1 MRAHS
6 AHVAVRVGGRR
17 DLRSR
22 RGGRGRLLPH
32 RPALRGGRR
41 GGRYVAHTM
50 ALAPLRRDSRTAG
63 VLSVLDRRDG
73 RPYGPADL
81 VRNQPAA

>member
-1 MRAHS
+1 
-6 AHVAVRVGGRR
+6 
-17 DLRSR
+17 
-22 RGGRGRLLPH
+22 
-32 RPALRGGRR
+32 
-41 GGRYVAHTM
+41 M